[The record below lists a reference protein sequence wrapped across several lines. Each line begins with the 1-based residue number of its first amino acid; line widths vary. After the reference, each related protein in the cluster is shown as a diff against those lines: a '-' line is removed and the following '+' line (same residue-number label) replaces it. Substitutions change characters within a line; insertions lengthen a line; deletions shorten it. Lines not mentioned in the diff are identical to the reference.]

1 MGRRINSM
9 GRRIG
14 YTLLALA
21 LSLSLFGC
29 ENKKTVELTPQKKEH
44 IESLTRAAVHS
55 KVYEVYGLEPSGIL
69 IEQIS
74 ITDSGTKS
82 SPHTD
87 FTSSGTYSVTDAS
100 GEIYSGKF
108 KASGYIEAHGSSFY
122 CDELTPA
129 KNGSTPLPTK
139 APEPT
144 PEPTSREAAETT
156 VLTLKSDVM
165 LNLSKQ
171 YEQDG
176 LQIRVIN
183 PEDDSD
189 GCCGA
194 KEIFQAYGNDQLYS
208 VYLYDTR
215 EAAENAE
222 KIMFGSDPSSTTVGA
237 NVTTR
242 IVEDTVLIAEYKK

>member
-21 LSLSLFGC
+21 LSLSLFAC
-29 ENKKTVELTPQKKEH
+29 ENKKTVELTPQKKEQ

-108 KASGYIEAHGSSFY
+108 KTSGYIEAHGSSFH

-129 KNGSTPLPTK
+129 KNGSTPLPTM
-139 APEPT
+139 APVSTTEA
-144 PEPTSREAAETT
+144 TSRDAVETT

-165 LNLSKQ
+165 LKLSKQ

-183 PEDDSD
+183 PEDEPD
-189 GCCGA
+189 GCYGA

-222 KIMFGSDPSSTTVGA
+222 KIMFGSDPASTPVGA

>member
-29 ENKKTVELTPQKKEH
+29 EKKKTVELTPQKKEQ

-55 KVYEVYGLEPSGIL
+55 KVYELYGLEAGLL
-69 IEQIS
+69 IEEIS

-82 SPHTD
+82 SPRTD
-87 FTSSGTYSVTDAS
+87 FTSSGTYAVTDAS

-108 KASGYIEAHGSSFY
+108 KASGCIEAHGSWFQ

-165 LNLSKQ
+165 LKLSKQ

-183 PEDDSD
+183 PEDELD

-222 KIMFGSDPSSTTVGA
+222 KIMFGSDPASTTVGA

>member
-29 ENKKTVELTPQKKEH
+29 EKKKTVELTPQKKEQ

-55 KVYEVYGLEPSGIL
+55 KVYELYGLEAGIL
-69 IEQIS
+69 IEEIS

-82 SPHTD
+82 SPRTD
-87 FTSSGTYSVTDAS
+87 FTSSGTYAVTDAS
-100 GEIYSGKF
+100 GEIYSGKI
-108 KASGYIEAHGSSFY
+108 KASGYIEAHGSGFN

-129 KNGSTPLPTK
+129 KNGSTPLPTM

-144 PEPTSREAAETT
+144 PEPTSQNTAETT
-156 VLTLKSDVM
+156 ALTLKSDVM
-165 LNLSKQ
+165 LKLSKQ

-183 PEDDSD
+183 PEDEPD
-189 GCCGA
+189 GCYGA

-222 KIMFGSDPSSTTVGA
+222 KIMFGSDPASTTVGA

>member
-29 ENKKTVELTPQKKEH
+29 EKKKTVELTPQKKEQ

-55 KVYEVYGLEPSGIL
+55 KVYELYGLEAGIL
-69 IEQIS
+69 IEEIS

-82 SPHTD
+82 SPRTD
-87 FTSSGTYSVTDAS
+87 FTSSGTYAVTDAS

-108 KASGYIEAHGSSFY
+108 KASGYIEAHGSSFH

-129 KNGSTPLPTK
+129 KNGSTPLPTM

-144 PEPTSREAAETT
+144 PEPTSRDTVETT
-156 VLTLKSDVM
+156 ALTLKSDVM
-165 LNLSKQ
+165 LKLSKQ
-171 YEQDG
+171 YEQRG
-176 LQIRVIN
+176 LQIRVMN
-183 PEDDSD
+183 PEDTID
-189 GCCGA
+189 GCYGA
-194 KEIFQAYGNDQLYS
+194 KEYFQAYGNDQLYS

-222 KIMFGSDPSSTTVGA
+222 KKMFGSDPASTTVGA
-237 NVTTR
+237 NVTTQ